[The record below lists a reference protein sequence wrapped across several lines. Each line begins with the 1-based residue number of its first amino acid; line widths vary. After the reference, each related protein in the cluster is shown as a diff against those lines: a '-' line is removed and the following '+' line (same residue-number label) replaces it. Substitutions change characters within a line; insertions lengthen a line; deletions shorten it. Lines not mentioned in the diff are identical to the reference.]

1 LKALLLDIDGVVLQ
15 DDHALPGATELVE
28 WLLGSGHPF
37 LFLTNYSSQTPADL
51 ASRLAGA
58 GIVVPFE
65 HFYTSAMAT
74 AEFLDKQAGT
84 RRRAYVIGEGAL
96 VHALYQAGFTLSETD
111 ADFVVLG
118 ETRAYNFDMIQRAAQ
133 LVRRGARFVAT
144 NPDVAGPQGRPSCGA
159 FAAPIERMTGK
170 TPFYVGKPSAFMMRA
185 ALRHMKAHSEDTWMV
200 GDNMDTDIIAGVQSG
215 MVTVLVLSGVSREED
230 LARFAYRPDHIVS
243 DAVALRALLARQG

>member
-1 LKALLLDIDGVVLQ
+1 M
-15 DDHALPGATELVE
+15 
-28 WLLGSGHPF
+28 
-37 LFLTNYSSQTPADL
+37 
-51 ASRLAGA
+51 
-58 GIVVPFE
+58 PFE

-74 AEFLDKQAGT
+74 AEFLDKQAGA

-185 ALRHMKAHSEDTWMV
+185 ALRHLKAHSEDAWMV

-215 MVTVLVLSGVSREED
+215 LVTVLVLSGVSREED
-230 LARFAYRPDHIVS
+230 LARFAYRPDHIVA
-243 DAVALRALLARQG
+243 DAAALRELLARQG